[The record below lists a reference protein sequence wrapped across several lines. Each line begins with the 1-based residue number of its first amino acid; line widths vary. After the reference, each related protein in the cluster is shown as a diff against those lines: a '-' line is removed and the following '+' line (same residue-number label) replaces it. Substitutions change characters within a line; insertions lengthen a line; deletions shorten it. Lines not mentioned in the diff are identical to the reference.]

1 MAKKTLASHQ
11 RYASSMMDWT
21 DCLGLAY
28 DPGTGKTATALDYLY
43 RARARGEIENALI
56 LCPPKMISS
65 WHQSVRKM
73 LTFEGYTEAG
83 VDDLESIL
91 TITSYQRTFKS
102 ETKKYIDRSGKQR
115 TRRTIRL
122 REELDHP
129 WDVIIIDESHRIGA
143 HDSAQTD
150 ATIKLGRLTS
160 RRFVMSGTAVLGGGG
175 HADYQKLYGQV
186 KFLNDAEF
194 KNWTEFK
201 GRYVKSVNWFG
212 SITAYREDR
221 CRALLQKYFIVAR
234 RRDCFDLPPMA
245 EHVIE
250 CPLAEPDV
258 FEDIKNGRLA
268 KYNLDITA
276 AGGQYPKLLQ
286 ICSGHLIRDDPEP
299 LILKCSKDEA
309 VEDIL
314 DSTDGKVIIFC
325 RFRASIDRVAGI
337 LDKRKEDYRVFDGR
351 SKTDTW
357 RDVQEG
363 DARVLVVQYQAGG
376 EGLDLYAAD
385 LMIFFE
391 PTLSSLQLEQ
401 AKARIMRKGQ
411 TKPCD
416 YYYLVTPVEIESRTV
431 DSVRRGV
438 DVTAQMLDEWAKM

>member
-1 MAKKTLASHQ
+1 M
-11 RYASSMMDWT
+11 
-21 DCLGLAY
+21 
-28 DPGTGKTATALDYLY
+28 
-43 RARARGEIENALI
+43 
-56 LCPPKMISS
+56 
-65 WHQSVRKM
+65 
-73 LTFEGYTEAG
+73 
-83 VDDLESIL
+83 DDLESIL

-102 ETKKYIDRSGKQR
+102 ETKKYIDRNGRQR

-122 REELDHP
+122 REELNHP

-150 ATIKLGRLTS
+150 ATIKLGLLAQ

-201 GRYVKSVNWFG
+201 GRYVESVNWFG

-221 CRALLQKYFIVAR
+221 CKALLQKYFIVAR

-250 CPLAEPDV
+250 CPLAEPAV
-258 FEDIKNGRLA
+258 FEDIKEGRLA
-268 KYNLDITA
+268 RYNLDITV

-286 ICSGHLIRDDPEP
+286 ICSGHLIRDGLDP
-299 LILKCSKDEA
+299 LILKCSKD
-309 VEDIL
+309 
-314 DSTDGKVIIFC
+314 
-325 RFRASIDRVAGI
+325 
-337 LDKRKEDYRVFDGR
+337 EDYRVFDGR

-376 EGLDLYAAD
+376 EGLDLYASD

-416 YYYLVTPVEIESRTV
+416 YYYLVTPVEIERNTV

-438 DVTAQMLDEWAKM
+438 DVTARMLDEWAKM